1 MRIWILNI
9 DSATSVIEIDK
20 NEIANIY
27 PNPLTSSS
35 TLQLNTQ
42 LKDAEVII
50 YDMLG
55 KEVFTS
61 SENIYTAGVQQIE
74 LNAGG
79 LADGAYLCVLR
90 IGNETRSIRVL
101 INKQ

>member
-1 MRIWILNI
+1 VKDGKPTMNFIT
-9 DSATSVIEIDK
+9 AM
-20 NEIANIY
+20 
-27 PNPLTSSS
+27 PNPFTRKTAISFSL
-35 TLQLNTQ
+35 
-42 LKDAEVII
+42 DEVSPVSMKV